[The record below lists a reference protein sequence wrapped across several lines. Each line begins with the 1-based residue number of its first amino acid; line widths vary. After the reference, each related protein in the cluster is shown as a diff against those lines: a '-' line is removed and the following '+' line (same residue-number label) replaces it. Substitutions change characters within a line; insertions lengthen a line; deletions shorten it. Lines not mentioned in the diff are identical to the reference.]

1 MRRLM
6 WREWAETF
14 PGGDLACHP
23 VVIDVARALSG
34 NMNFL
39 RWLGH
44 DHPVVMSLEPIAM
57 IAVAA
62 LCRIRNRFGKFDI
75 SEITV
80 NVRPDRL
87 DDEIGVPGLMD
98 ALWAAGMVQE
108 TTAISFRL
116 KHRPGSFP
124 RGYDEA
130 LEGRARKWHNAE
142 LASIRQS
149 VLVGM
154 SSPVSTA
161 TTPEA

>member
-6 WREWAETF
+6 WREWAEAF
-14 PGGDLACHP
+14 PGADLACHP
-23 VVIDVARALSG
+23 VVIDVARSLAGS
-34 NMNFL
+34 MQFL

-62 LCRIRNRFGKFDI
+62 LCRIRNRFGKFDV
-75 SEITV
+75 SEIIV

-108 TTAISFRL
+108 AGATSFRL
-116 KHRPGSFP
+116 KPKPGSFP

-130 LEGRARKWHNAE
+130 LEERARKGRNAE
-142 LASIRQS
+142 LDSIRQS

-154 SSPVSTA
+154 SSPVRTA